1 MTVKQKTDECFSDF
15 ESSLFA
21 ILVQTLH
28 EFLCV
33 AGRVVLH
40 NVLRVVR
47 VDLIDG
53 FSEFG
58 AGLSLDFL
66 NFLETARLNELTLRF
81 EVLGQNASELS
92 ANVSENIVGRETEQ
106 GLKSGNVRAHLDN
119 VFQSLL

>member
-1 MTVKQKTDECFSDF
+1 M
-15 ESSLFA
+15 FA

-28 EFLCV
+28 KLFCV

-58 AGLSLDFL
+58 TGLSLDFL
-66 NFLETARLNELTLRF
+66 NFLETARLNKLTLGF
-81 EVLGQNASELS
+81 QVLGKDASKLG
-92 ANVSENIVGRETEQ
+92 ANVGKDIVGSKAEER
-106 GLKSGNVRAHLDN
+106 
-119 VFQSLL
+119 F